1 MDVIGSDFNKIN
13 SCIRMLHALSDSSN
27 RFFLFPVYNYTGALV
42 TMVGRLKA
50 LGDYG
55 PLNTQIRETLDC

>member
-1 MDVIGSDFNKIN
+1 MPYQFQVTV
-13 SCIRMLHALSDSSN
+13 
-27 RFFLFPVYNYTGALV
+27 FFLFPVYNYTGALV

-55 PLNTQIRETLDC
+55 PINTQIRETLDR